1 MPFILKENDLQ
12 AHSRTQQKSRGLST
26 AELHSQQRGKVRGSE
41 KRANEQV
48 LDVGKTTRAI
58 QSAKART
65 NGSASHVITSALG
78 GEAREKF

>member
-26 AELHSQQRGKVRGSE
+26 AELHSQQCGKVRGSE

-58 QSAKART
+58 RSAKGT
-65 NGSASHVITSALG
+65 NGSASHIITSALG